1 MSEIARF
8 YGFTVS
14 MDNTF
19 TGNPNIFI
27 DYEEDNIRGHFDLE
41 KGEFTDAVFPQYLV
55 KVIMEWI
62 GDHIQVLKAN
72 MSLGQY
78 EQASEYLNGLERD
91 LTMVDTVLKT
101 GIRTRD
107 RLQARSRNLL

>member
-1 MSEIARF
+1 MCGAYSLELGVTHLALSQFVTYEKGEKMSEIARF

-62 GDHIQVLKAN
+62 GDHIQVLKAMWN
-72 MSLGQY
+72 EKMITELPDW
-78 EQASEYLNGLERD
+78 E
-91 LTMVDTVLKT
+91 
-101 GIRTRD
+101 
-107 RLQARSRNLL
+107 